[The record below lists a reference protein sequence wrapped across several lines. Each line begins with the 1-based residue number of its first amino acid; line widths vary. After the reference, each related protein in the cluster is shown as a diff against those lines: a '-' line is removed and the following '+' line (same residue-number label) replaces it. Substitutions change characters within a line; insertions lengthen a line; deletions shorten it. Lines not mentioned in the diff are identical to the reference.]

1 MCLYA
6 FNQICKFKIFLTMKI
21 RISILVLILMFIM
34 FGSCSKFTIVTEK
47 YEEVFVPVIE
57 NFISQNSELK
67 TKSGN
72 LFKNKILM
80 DSLIISKRYYNLKIP
95 YNREIDSDFHP
106 IYRPDLRKLLIG
118 ENFQIELFLSIDK
131 NGNIAYVDIL
141 HENTNLF
148 DKTALKSVL
157 NYVFDFKFPRFT
169 QNADY
174 KCIKYKII
182 TDFK

>member
-1 MCLYA
+1 MYY
-6 FNQICKFKIFLTMKI
+6 
-21 RISILVLILMFIM
+21 RITYGVLFLILTF
-34 FGSCSKFTIVTEK
+34 FGSCSKKITVQEK
-47 YEEVFVPVIE
+47 HEDVFLPVIE

-67 TKSGN
+67 TKNGN

-80 DSLIISKRYYNLKIP
+80 DSLIISKRYHNLKIP
-95 YNREIDSDFHP
+95 YNQEIDSDFHP
-106 IYRPDLRKLLIG
+106 IYRPDLRKLFIG

-157 NYVFDFKFPRFT
+157 NYIFDFKFPQFT

-182 TDFK
+182 TNFK